1 MQDNF
6 NENQKDSF
14 QNKIKIFDWFKSSFL
29 RPTTDHGKKD
39 VGVNP
44 NIQLT
49 LILIVLVVIATIYA
63 YFLFNYEIKLTD
75 TNVQLLQPRSNANAS
90 LMCDD
95 KILITGGYS
104 SFDSFSR
111 LKSTEIFDINS
122 KKMFSGPNLNLSHGE
137 NYNQFLLPNC
147 EVVVIDEKGIE
158 IYNPTKNIFELVE
171 KNLNSINIKYQNE
184 DYTNYTLLKDGNI
197 LITGGQDVFE
207 ISKNKIKR
215 YPISK
220 SHIFNTKTKK
230 IKTIQN
236 LPIPLMK
243 HSSYINQKGDVYI
256 LGGETNS
263 NGDLKRATGTYNS
276 KIIKFDSKTERFS
289 IVGDNTIKGSDN
301 KNIKCALDII
311 SKIYKLNDKE
321 VIVIGGTAADF
332 NDYDTIYK
340 LNLESCESELLYM
353 TNKQLP
359 GEHSIFKNNNK
370 IYLQDTHSFFGGVN
384 IFDVNKKT
392 MKHQFSIK
400 FQMGSTVI
408 PICKNQFI
416 LISDDDNKIYN
427 VEIKNK

>member
-29 RPTTDHGKKD
+29 HPTTYSQQ
-39 VGVNP
+39 VNRKLFK
-44 NIQLT
+44 NVI
-49 LILIVLVVIATIYA
+49 IKVVILFITVAIID
-63 YFLFNYEIKLTD
+63 YFFNNVEIIEIKQHLSATRI
-75 TNVQLLQPRSNANAS
+75 QPKAT
-90 LMCDD
+90 LMCENRV
-95 KILITGGYS
+95 LITGGYS

-171 KNLNSINIKYQNE
+171 KNLNSINIKYQDE

-256 LGGETNS
+256 VGGLTLNDK
-263 NGDLKRATGTYNS
+263 NKIVCNTQ
-276 KIIKFDSKTERFS
+276 IIKYDKNAEIFS
-289 IVGDNTIKGSDN
+289 IIG
-301 KNIKCALDII
+301 KNDKINLTYY
-311 SKIYKLNDKE
+311 SKIYE
-321 VIVIGGTAADF
+321 VEDNEIVLIGGTSSNHDCDKISKMNINNF
-332 NDYDTIYK
+332 KYSDLYKTNYKPFPKNDA
-340 LNLESCESELLYM
+340 
-353 TNKQLP
+353 
-359 GEHSIFKNNNK
+359 IFKTGNNIYFINYTSFPNKIDIFNLDNNK
-370 IYLQDTHSFFGGVN
+370 
-384 IFDVNKKT
+384 
-392 MKHQFSIK
+392 MKHKIVK
-400 FQMGSTVI
+400 KI
-408 PICKNQFI
+408 PYGCTI
-416 LISDDDNKIYN
+416 LQVSANNFLLVGGENNLKIYI
-427 VEIKNK
+427 IKIKEK

>member
-1 MQDNF
+1 M
-6 NENQKDSF
+6 S
-14 QNKIKIFDWFKSSFL
+14 
-29 RPTTDHGKKD
+29 DHGKKD

-90 LMCDD
+90 LMCDN
-95 KILITGGYS
+95 KILITGGFNS
-104 SFDSFSR
+104 SIFSSTST
-111 LKSTEIFDINS
+111 LKGFNSTEIYDIKNQ
-122 KKMFSGPNLNLSHGE
+122 KITKGPDMHFSG
-137 NYNQFLLPNC
+137 NYVFEQFSLPNC
-147 EVVVIDEKGIE
+147 EIVFAGQEGFE
-158 IYNPTKNIFELVE
+158 IYNPTTNKIELVE
-171 KNLNSINIKYQNE
+171 NNIISKNSNY
-184 DYTNYTLLKDGNI
+184 YRPTYTLLKNGNL
-197 LITGGQDVFE
+197 LISGGLDKKRINNTKSEEYFSNSAY
-207 ISKNKIKR
+207 IFDTKNK
-215 YPISK
+215 
-220 SHIFNTKTKK
+220 K
-230 IKTIQN
+230 IRKIEN
-236 LPIPLMK
+236 LPIPLFS
-243 HSSYINQKGDVYI
+243 HSCYLAENGDVYI

-301 KNIKCALDII
+301 KNIECALDII